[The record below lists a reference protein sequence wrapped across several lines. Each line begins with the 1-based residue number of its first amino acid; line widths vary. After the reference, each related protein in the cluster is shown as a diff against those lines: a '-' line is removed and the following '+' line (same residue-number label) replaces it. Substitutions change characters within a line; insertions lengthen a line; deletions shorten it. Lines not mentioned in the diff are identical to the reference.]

1 MQSIKP
7 LVSSSLRSAASRSW
21 SRSFSK
27 TTLSSSSSSSQG
39 FDTIALHGGYKPDT
53 DTVYGVGYGAPR
65 GVPLHRT
72 TPYVFRSSEH
82 AANLFALGELGNIYS
97 RLGNPTNHVL
107 EARYAQ
113 LEGAH
118 EMAGLSVAS
127 GTNAIF
133 TAIITLAQAGDNI
146 VASSQLY
153 GGTYT

>member
-1 MQSIKP
+1 M
-7 LVSSSLRSAASRSW
+7 
-21 SRSFSK
+21 
-27 TTLSSSSSSSQG
+27 
-39 FDTIALHGGYKPDT
+39 
-53 DTVYGVGYGAPR
+53 YGIGHGAPR
-65 GVPLHRT
+65 GVPIHRT
-72 TPYVFRSSEH
+72 TPYVFKSTDH
-82 AANLFALGELGNIYS
+82 AANLFALSELGNIYS

-118 EMAGLSVAS
+118 ELAGLSVAS

-146 VASSQLY
+146 VASRQLY